1 MKKVIVACLLLSC
14 FYCSRAQTWDEW
26 FRQRKT
32 QIRYLRQ
39 QIAALQVYIDL
50 AQKTYKIADEGLTI
64 IGKIKN
70 GDFNLHRDFF
80 GALKAVNPRIANSAP
95 VLEIVGLQ
103 TKISQMHDRN
113 IKKARQSE
121 WLSASEVQYLVRIYN
136 RLSQATADNMEELF
150 TLVTSEQYELS
161 DDERI
166 KRIDA
171 LYRDIQEKY
180 GFVQW
185 FGDQANLLV
194 ANRRKEKQD
203 GEVVQSLILQKK

>member
-1 MKKVIVACLLLSC
+1 MKKAIVACLLLLC
-14 FYCSRAQTWDEW
+14 FYCSQAQTWDEW

-39 QIAALQVYIDL
+39 QIAGLQVYIEL

-64 IGKIKN
+64 IGKIKD

-80 GALKAVNPRIANSAP
+80 GALKAVNPRIANSAQAADMAR
-95 VLEIVGLQ
+95 LQ
-103 TKISQMHDRN
+103 TKIIELHDHN

-121 WLSASEVQYLVRIYN
+121 WLSENEEQYLVRIYN
-136 RLSQATADNMEELF
+136 RLSKETADNMQELF

-171 LYRDIQEKY
+171 LYRDMQEKY
-180 GFVQW
+180 TFVQW
-185 FGDQANLLV
+185 FSDQANLLI
-194 ANRRKEKQD
+194 ANRRKEKHD